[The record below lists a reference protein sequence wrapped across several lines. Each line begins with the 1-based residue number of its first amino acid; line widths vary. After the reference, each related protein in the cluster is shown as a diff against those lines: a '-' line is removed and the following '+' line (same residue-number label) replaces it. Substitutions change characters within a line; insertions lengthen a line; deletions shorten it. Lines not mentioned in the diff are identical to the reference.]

1 MTDQPAAGAA
11 FQRPPYMAQ
20 QFKANA
26 QAVEQQEPAPAQTPE
41 PMTVT
46 VPPARPRTSTILPQ
60 EPPVAQ
66 VQPSVVASPS
76 TGAESPE
83 QSVPS
88 APAPSVDM
96 QLQRQLEAE
105 RQAYAQ
111 RDQQWNQ
118 AYIAQQQELEE
129 LRKARMEL
137 DNYKQQAAI
146 AQRFADDSAFEG
158 LETVDAN
165 DARRIIQMT
174 ASAVSEQLAQER
186 AQLAQERA
194 QMQQQ
199 LQQTQSYAQQQA
211 QAAQAVRIRDQL
223 LAAHPDFFQLYD
235 NDPAFQQFLKSPE
248 GKSSYT
254 REQMAMAEYNAGN
267 AAYLI
272 DLLDRYKGTTLKPDD
287 IKTVAPVQ
295 VANATPAAPA
305 QQPQPYTLSDLNYMF
320 HTGRIS
326 QDQYRQ
332 ELNKLRATQPQPA

>member
-1 MTDQPAAGAA
+1 MEQHQTDVGAA

-20 QFKANA
+20 HFKDSVQA
-26 QAVEQQEPAPAQTPE
+26 QEQAQPE

-60 EPPVAQ
+60 QETVVAAA
-66 VQPSVVASPS
+66 QPSVATPS
-76 TGAESPE
+76 TADSAQE

-88 APAPSVDM
+88 APAPSPAPDIQWQQQM
-96 QLQRQLEAE
+96 AAE
-105 RQAYAQ
+105 RQAFAQ
-111 RDQQWNQ
+111 REEQWNQ
-118 AYIAQQQELEE
+118 AYTAQQQELEE
-129 LRKARMEL
+129 LRKARAEL
-137 DNYKQQAAI
+137 DSYKRQAAM
-146 AQRFADDSAFEG
+146 AQKFADDSAFEG

-174 ASAVSEQLAQER
+174 TSAMSEQMAQER
-186 AQLAQERA
+186 AQLAAERE

-199 LQQTQSYAQQQA
+199 LAQTQTYAQQQA
-211 QAAQAVRIRDQL
+211 QAALAARMRDQV
-223 LAAHPDFFQLYD
+223 LAAHPDFFQIYD
-235 NDPAFQQFLKSPE
+235 NDPAFQQFLHSRE

-272 DLLDRYKGTTLKPDD
+272 DMLNRYKGSAPKPDD
-287 IKTVAPVQ
+287 MKTVAPVQ
-295 VANATPAAPA
+295 VANAAPSA
-305 QQPQPYTLSDLNYMF
+305 PPQTEQSYTLSDLNYMF
-320 HTGRIS
+320 HTGRLT